1 LGIPLS
7 SIFLPCM
14 FCWASHRYGCD
25 FSCYCKSCDRNSGC
39 FLLVFDSDL
48 HPRPGANEGSG
59 NVILY
64 NIGVVGIWACVWLL
78 LLLLFKLLLSFWV
91 HHLCSI

>member
-7 SIFLPCM
+7 FMFLACM
-14 FCWASHRYGCD
+14 FCWASQRYGSD

-39 FLLVFDSDL
+39 FLLVFDIDL
-48 HPRPGANEGSG
+48 HPRLGGDEGSG

-64 NIGVVGIWACVWLL
+64 KICVVGIWACVWL